1 MMHTDSVL
9 MDRFRNGVLLEAEK
23 RNMTLWTMIKR
34 YRLPLSLQSVF
45 NGKNCLVSTLEET
58 AKGLGV
64 DVCDLLAVTPHHQ
77 ESGPVPKRRGSDSA
91 AAGKACALR

>member
-1 MMHTDSVL
+1 MQTDSVL

-34 YRLPLSLQSVF
+34 HKLPLSLQSVF

-64 DVCDLLAVTPHHQ
+64 DVCDLLAMTPLHQ
-77 ESGPVPKRRGSDSA
+77 ELGLTPKRRRGNRATARVVCD
-91 AAGKACALR
+91 LR